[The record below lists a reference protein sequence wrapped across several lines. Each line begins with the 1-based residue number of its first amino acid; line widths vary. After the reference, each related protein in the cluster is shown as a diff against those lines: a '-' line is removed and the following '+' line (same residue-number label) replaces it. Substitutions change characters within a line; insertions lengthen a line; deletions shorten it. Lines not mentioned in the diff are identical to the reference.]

1 MSDLATVVGALAH
14 IDKKNLAIRIVELF
28 RKNMSYLNQF
38 EQVAYCYA
46 ALGSY
51 EKAIKIIETALSLAP
66 NPQASYMYRTNLAE
80 LYIRAGKPNRA
91 LIYININEKL
101 SPSKE
106 LAYMRLQVEQ
116 ELEIKNGIQKTGYLD
131 RNLAKK
137 HHAHSSNLSKWLAN
151 YLDKDK
157 TTYDFGCGIGSYLK
171 DLKDEGFAD
180 LTGFEG
186 EVPDN
191 KVFENIKQQDLS
203 EVFSLE
209 KKGNVIFL
217 EVGEH
222 IPIEYQDVVLDNVC
236 NACDNKL
243 VLSWA
248 VRGQGGTGHVNELDN
263 FEVIP
268 EIQKRGF
275 KFLPDKTKE
284 ARTVF
289 VDDPCPWFLGSI
301 MIFERAV

>member
-1 MSDLATVVGALAH
+1 MSDLASVTAILASMGKKELAKKVVNLFH
-14 IDKKNLAIRIVELF
+14 KK
-28 RKNMSYLNQF
+28 MSYLTEF
-38 EQVAYCYA
+38 EQVSYSYMS
-46 ALGSY
+46 LGVFDKAIDVC
-51 EKAIKIIETALSLAP
+51 EKALVLAP
-66 NPQASYMYRTNLAE
+66 NPKAAYMYRSNLASMY
-80 LYIRAGKPNRA
+80 LQAGRLNRA
-91 LIYININEKL
+91 LIYIDLNEKIA
-101 SPSKE
+101 PNKE
-106 LAYMRLQVEQ
+106 LAYLRLKLEQ
-116 ELEIKNGIQKTGYLD
+116 DIEIKKGILKTGYWD
-131 RNLAKK
+131 KNLAKK

-151 YLDKDK
+151 YLDKNKK
-157 TTYDFGCGIGSYLK
+157 TFDFGCGIGSYLK
-171 DLKDEGFAD
+171 DLQDIGFVD

-186 EVPDN
+186 DVPDN

-203 EVFSLE
+203 VPFDFD

-222 IPIEYQDVVLDNVC
+222 IPAEHQNIVLDNVC
-236 NACDNKL
+236 NACDGKL

-263 FEVIP
+263 YEVIP

-284 ARTVF
+284 VRAIF

-301 MIFERAV
+301 MIFERET

>member
-1 MSDLATVVGALAH
+1 MS
-14 IDKKNLAIRIVELF
+14 NLASVTAILLGMGKKELAKRVVNLF
-28 RKNMSYLNQF
+28 HKNMNYLNEFEQVSYSYLN
-38 EQVAYCYA
+38 
-46 ALGSY
+46 LGIIDKAIDVC
-51 EKAIKIIETALSLAP
+51 EKALVLSP
-66 NPQASYMYRTNLAE
+66 NPQAAYMYRSNLASMY
-80 LYIRAGKPNRA
+80 LQAGRPNRA

-101 SPSKE
+101 SPNKE
-106 LAYMRLQVEQ
+106 LALMRLQVEQ
-116 ELEIKNGIQKTGYLD
+116 ELEIKNGIQKTGYWNK
-131 RNLAKK
+131 NLAKK

-151 YLDKDK
+151 YLDKNK

-180 LTGFEG
+180 LIGFEG
-186 EVPDN
+186 DVPDN
-191 KVFENIKQQDLS
+191 KVFENIKEQDLS
-203 EVFSLE
+203 VPFNFD
-209 KKGNVIFL
+209 KKGNMIFL

-222 IPIEYQDVVLDNVC
+222 IPAEYQNIVLDNVC
-236 NACDNKL
+236 NACDGKL

-263 FEVIP
+263 YEVIP

-284 ARTVF
+284 IRAVF